1 MVCSDAPIS
10 LTVSRALSSRSIVT
24 ASVAGFTARTT
35 PHWSPPAPHPTT
47 SEAVWWSLVVFAA
60 VASHAVLFLVFGV
73 DLVAKWLPSFVLTPP
88 PARAGLAPGAGPL
101 CVVRRRSV
109 AVSNEFTELTELAYE
124 GGQLLSPTPVVG
136 TPSGS
141 PTSVLTA
148 SSDRVRDGEI
158 R

>member
-1 MVCSDAPIS
+1 M
-10 LTVSRALSSRSIVT
+10 
-24 ASVAGFTARTT
+24 
-35 PHWSPPAPHPTT
+35 
-47 SEAVWWSLVVFAA
+47 
-60 VASHAVLFLVFGV
+60 
-73 DLVAKWLPSFVLTPP
+73 
-88 PARAGLAPGAGPL
+88 
-101 CVVRRRSV
+101 
-109 AVSNEFTELTELAYE
+109 SNEFTELTELAYE